1 MLSRKLYASFAVL
14 VLMLGVYPTVAWAD
28 DSGLAGKWKM
38 VAISPDG
45 NEVPWTLTIA
55 YADGKYSGTLNSDQG
70 EVPAKDFKT
79 DGTMV
84 SMTTPYEGNDYE
96 VKLKLIDGKLKG
108 TWSGGGDSGDVHGEK
123 APNP

>member
-1 MLSRKLYASFAVL
+1 MVSRKLYASFAVL
-14 VLMLGVYPTVAWAD
+14 ALMLGVYATLAWAD
-28 DSGLAGKWKM
+28 DAGLAGKWKM

-45 NEVPWTLTIA
+45 NEVPWTLTIS

-96 VKLKLIDGKLKG
+96 VKLKLVDGKLKG